1 MAIYHLAMKPI
12 ARSGGRS
19 AVAAAAYRAAQKLT
33 NERDGLTHD
42 FTRRQGVEHV
52 EIVVPK
58 DSNADWALD
67 RSTLWNMAEAA
78 ETRKD
83 ARVAREIEVA
93 LPHELTAEQR
103 LVLTREFA
111 QGLSDRYGIAV
122 DFALHNPHGAT
133 DVRNHHAHL
142 LLTTRKVEA
151 NGLGEKSDL
160 ELENKK
166 LIALGLPTSHDQLR
180 DIRLDC

>member
-19 AVAAAAYRAAQKLT
+19 AVAAAAYRASQKLT

-42 FTRRQGVEHV
+42 FTRRGGVEHV

-78 ETRKD
+78 EKRKD
-83 ARVAREIEVA
+83 ARVARE
-93 LPHELTAEQR
+93 
-103 LVLTREFA
+103 
-111 QGLSDRYGIAV
+111 
-122 DFALHNPHGAT
+122 
-133 DVRNHHAHL
+133 
-142 LLTTRKVEA
+142 
-151 NGLGEKSDL
+151 
-160 ELENKK
+160 
-166 LIALGLPTSHDQLR
+166 
-180 DIRLDC
+180 